1 MSDPQL
7 VIEIL
12 SQILASTKRIL
23 ARFEPVK
30 SVSFFLDT
38 EEGLEK
44 LDAICMQMIAIGE
57 SLKNL
62 DKVAGPEFLN
72 RYPQVDWKSAK
83 GMRDI
88 ISHHYFDLDAEAVFD
103 VCKVN
108 LPDLIPILEQM
119 LADVRS
125 AVK

>member
-12 SQILASTKRIL
+12 SQVLASTKRTL
-23 ARFEPVK
+23 ARFEPVE

-38 EEGLEK
+38 EDGLEK
-44 LDAICMQMIAIGE
+44 LDAICMQLIAIGE

-62 DKVAGPEFLN
+62 DKVAGSEFLN
-72 RYPQVDWKSAK
+72 RYPQVDWRSAK
-83 GMRDI
+83 GMRDV

-108 LPDLIPILEQM
+108 LPDMIPVLEQM
-119 LADVRS
+119 LADARS
-125 AVK
+125 AAK